1 MLARLVAVAGL
12 VALAACSSGSVGPT
26 AVASTTSSLNIQQP
40 ETPIT
45 AGAPLTGGAL
55 ATCFART
62 KTSTVLL
69 PCGGQ

>member
-1 MLARLVAVAGL
+1 MNPA
-12 VALAACSSGSVGPT
+12 SGPVS
-26 AVASTTSSLNIQQP
+26 AN
-40 ETPIT
+40 
-45 AGAPLTGGAL
+45 LTGKDAEAAHRTGAAGPPRVGVETRRRVAL